1 MARKSVPLQCSESEI
16 AELQDLIQNA
26 KQPRIAERATLVLE
40 FIQGSTIT
48 EIAERHSAQP
58 NTVIKW
64 KRRYAE
70 QGIEG
75 LLNLPRGSTKDV
87 YGKDFRKRLVELV
100 HSPPPGGAEY
110 WTGPLLAETLGVPLY
125 AVHVYLRKSQIHLL
139 DLRNKSEGT
148 DNEAEAEPE
157 ASIYVGK
164 SVDIDCAIESNE
176 SEPKDDEIRQLRFEN
191 EALRNKITHYEK
203 VISAIQEAMKSMPL
217 IE

>member
-26 KQPRIAERATLVLE
+26 EQPRIAERATLVLE

-64 KRRYAE
+64 KRRYAA

-100 HSPPPGGAEY
+100 HSPPPDGAPY
-110 WTGPLLAETLGVPLY
+110 WTGPLLAKALDVPLY
-125 AVHVYLRKSQIHLL
+125 AVHVYLRKSQIRLL
-139 DLRNKSEGT
+139 DLRSESEG
-148 DNEAEAEPE
+148 
-157 ASIYVGK
+157 K
-164 SVDIDCAIESNE
+164 HNE
-176 SEPKDDEIRQLRFEN
+176 SGGKAQSEEKKNDAGTLELKQDEQSDEEILRLRLENANLHIKVEKFE
-191 EALRNKITHYEK
+191 TVFH
-203 VISAIQEAMKSMPL
+203 AIQDALNNMLLTE
-217 IE
+217 

>member
-1 MARKSVPLQCSESEI
+1 MARKSAPLHCSESEK

-75 LLNLPRGSTKDV
+75 LLNLPRGNTKDV

-100 HSPPPGGAEY
+100 HSSPPDGAEY
-110 WTGPLLAETLGVPLY
+110 WTGPLLAKALDVPLY

-148 DNEAEAEPE
+148 DNEAGAE
-157 ASIYVGK
+157 ASIHVGK
-164 SVDIDCAIESNE
+164 SIDIDCAIESKE

-191 EALRNKITHYEK
+191 EALRNKVAHYEK
-203 VISAIQEAMKSMPL
+203 VISAIQEAMKSMFL

>member
-26 KQPRIAERATLVLE
+26 EQPRIAERATLVLE

-100 HSPPPGGAEY
+100 HSPPPDGAPY
-110 WTGPLLAETLGVPLY
+110 WTGPLLAKALDVPLY
-125 AVHVYLRKSQIHLL
+125 AVHVYLRKSQIRLL
-139 DLRNKSEGT
+139 DLRSESEG
-148 DNEAEAEPE
+148 
-157 ASIYVGK
+157 K
-164 SVDIDCAIESNE
+164 HNE
-176 SEPKDDEIRQLRFEN
+176 SGEKAQFEEKKNDAGPLELKQDEQRDEEILRLRLEN
-191 EALRNKITHYEK
+191 AKLHIKVEKFEK
-203 VISAIQEAMKSMPL
+203 VFHSIQDALNGLMLTE
-217 IE
+217 

>member
-1 MARKSVPLQCSESEI
+1 MARTSAPLQCSESEI
-16 AELQDLIQNA
+16 EELQDLVQNA

-87 YGKDFRKRLVELV
+87 YGKDFQKRLVELV
-100 HSPPPGGAEY
+100 HSSPPDGAEY
-110 WTGPLLAETLGVPLY
+110 WTGPLLAKALDVPLY

-139 DLRNKSEGT
+139 DLRVKTESTDSESASSDQVEEGT
-148 DNEAEAEPE
+148 DAG
-157 ASIYVGK
+157 SL
-164 SVDIDCAIESNE
+164 IEEDQYEQMRKELQRLHS
-176 SEPKDDEIRQLRFEN
+176 EN
-191 EALRNKITHYEK
+191 EILRNKIKSFEK
-203 VISAIQEAMKSMPL
+203 AFSIIQHAMSDVSSAE
-217 IE
+217 